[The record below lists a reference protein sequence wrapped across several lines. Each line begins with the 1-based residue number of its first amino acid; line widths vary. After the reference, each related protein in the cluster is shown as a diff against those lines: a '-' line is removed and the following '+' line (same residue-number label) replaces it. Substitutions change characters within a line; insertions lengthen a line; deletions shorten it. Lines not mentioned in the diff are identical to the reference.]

1 MASEKYINKTS
12 PLPHFTI
19 DEINAMIDESERQI
33 AAGLTVSDDE
43 SFQKYERMFKQE
55 EEMQLEAV

>member
-1 MASEKYINKTS
+1 MTRDFYTKNTS
-12 PLPHFTI
+12 ALSRYTI

-43 SFQKYERMFKQE
+43 SFRKYEFLFE
-55 EEMQLEAV
+55 EFDEVQLEAV